1 MLMYLYCFES
11 ETRPYARTPSCTGID
26 NAIDHWDKSDIV
38 ELRKNM
44 LHLTAQIDWKSKFR

>member
-44 LHLTAQIDWKSKFR
+44 LR